1 METQLT
7 KQTAAPELL
16 SPTPVGRRSFLQY
29 AGAATV
35 TGALLTSCATNE
47 SAVAPGGS
55 RNARI
60 EAVNGVITLPGGDL
74 GILNYAYVLEQIESR
89 FYELVVA
96 NPYPGMSSYE
106 RQLFADLKGH
116 EITHREFYRYSL
128 GGFGLIPDLTL
139 DFSSIDLKSRFSVIT
154 ASRMFADLGTAA
166 YNGGGKYLTDPI
178 NLAISGKLV
187 SLEARHAA
195 VLREILLPNTD
206 AFAGDDA
213 INENGLDLKYEP
225 REVLPMAQKFVKE
238 IIDPTNLP
246 TA

>member
-1 METQLT
+1 MEQQSTSQPTATEQLT
-7 KQTAAPELL
+7 A
-16 SPTPVGRRSFLQY
+16 SPVGRRSFLRY

-35 TGALLTSCATNE
+35 TGALLSSCSPNE
-47 SAVAPGGS
+47 SVVTPGNRG
-55 RNARI
+55 ARI
-60 EAVNGVITLPGGDL
+60 EVVGGTITLPGGDL

-96 NPYPGMSSYE
+96 NPYVGMSSYE
-106 RQLFADLKGH
+106 RQLFIDLKGH
-116 EITHREFYRYSL
+116 EVTHREFYRYSL

-139 DFSSIDLKSRFSVIT
+139 DFSSIDLTSRFSVIT

-187 SLEARHAA
+187 SLEARHSS
-195 VLREILLPNTD
+195 VLREVLVPNSD
-206 AFAGDDA
+206 AFAGQDA
-213 INENGLDLKYEP
+213 INENGLDLKLEP

-238 IIDPTNLP
+238 IINAQNLP

>member
-1 METQLT
+1 MEQLPNT
-7 KQTAAPELL
+7 LTTPAEVP
-16 SPTPVGRRSFLQY
+16 SPAPVGRRSFLKY
-29 AGAATV
+29 AGAATAA
-35 TGALLTSCATNE
+35 GALLTSCAKEDALVT
-47 SAVAPGGS
+47 PGS

-89 FYELVVA
+89 FYEMVLA
-96 NPYPGMSSYE
+96 KPYAGMSSYE
-106 RQLFADLKGH
+106 NQLFIDLKGH
-116 EITHREFYRYSL
+116 EVTHREFYRYSL
-128 GGFGLIPDLTL
+128 GGYGLIPDLTL
-139 DFSSIDLKSRFSVIT
+139 DFSSIDFNSRFSVIT

-187 SLEARHAA
+187 SLEARHSA
-195 VLREILLPNTD
+195 VLREVLLPNTD

-213 INENGLDLKYEP
+213 IDGMGLDLKLEP
-225 REVLPMAQKFVKE
+225 REVLPMAQKYVKE
-238 IIDPTNLP
+238 IINPQNLP